1 MNKRKIIEIAGIFIT
16 SSADNYINREIAISD
31 NVVGLKIFE
40 PPIFAFG
47 SADDEQFENLNK
59 QNANLKYHMLPEK
72 WLPGSRTVI
81 SFFLPFSGELKE
93 SNKNDLHLP
102 SEGWL
107 HGRIE
112 GQALIN
118 KLCIYLKD
126 QLISA
131 GYESLVPSLDGRF
144 WSKGNPGS
152 GPALPEAAFTS
163 NWSERHVAYICGL
176 GTFGLSKGLITRKGA
191 AGRFGSIISALYLQP
206 DKRDYTGIYD
216 YCAMCGECV
225 NRCPVKAI
233 SIENGKDH
241 TLCSAFIDF
250 TGKKFNPGY
259 GCGKCQVDVPC
270 ENRIPVKD

>member
-1 MNKRKIIEIAGIFIT
+1 MNKREIIEIAGKFIT
-16 SSADNYINREIAISD
+16 SSADNYINSEIAISD
-31 NVVGLKIFE
+31 HVVGLKIFE

-47 SADDEQFENLNK
+47 SADDEQFKYLNK
-59 QNANLKYHMLPEK
+59 QNANLKYHMLPKK

-118 KLCIYLKD
+118 KLSIYLKD

-131 GYESLVPSLDGRF
+131 GYDSLVPSLDGRF
-144 WSKGNPGS
+144 WSKRNPGS
-152 GPALPEAAFTS
+152 GPALPETAFTS

-191 AGRFGSIISALYLQP
+191 AGRFGSIVSSLYLQP
-206 DKRDYTGIYD
+206 DKRDYAGIYD
-216 YCAMCGECV
+216 YCAMCGECAT
-225 NRCPVKAI
+225 RCPVKAI

-241 TLCSAFIDF
+241 ALCAAFIDF
-250 TGKKFNPGY
+250 TGKKFNPRY
-259 GCGKCQVDVPC
+259 GCGKCQVDVRC